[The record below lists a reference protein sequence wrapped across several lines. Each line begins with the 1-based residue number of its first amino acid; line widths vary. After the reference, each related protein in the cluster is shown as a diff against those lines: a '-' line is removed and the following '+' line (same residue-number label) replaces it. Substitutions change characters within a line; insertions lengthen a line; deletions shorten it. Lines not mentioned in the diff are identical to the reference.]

1 MGGER
6 LPCTAPRTHAPASRA
21 ASPRPA
27 VALLSAPSVR
37 RRVRASG
44 QIMVARQTI
53 NVGVPFSG
61 QSVTVLLEDD
71 WFRVLHEGRQIAA
84 APRRHLNG
92 NSKIYG
98 APG

>member
-1 MGGER
+1 
-6 LPCTAPRTHAPASRA
+6 
-21 ASPRPA
+21 
-27 VALLSAPSVR
+27 
-37 RRVRASG
+37 
-44 QIMVARQTI
+44 MVARQTI